1 MDPARHQDRHHRNG
15 AALTPAVRLVLYS
28 LSIAGGMQLWGRS
41 LVDGTLVKL
50 LSAVHGPDPYQLPGT
65 QTQLKSSFTGVFAI
79 DYLLRILVVFFWE
92 VADGSHPAS
101 SAIGLYFLGQYF
113 SVLLVFY
120 LEDSRHGA
128 RPSYVRPTL
137 WLLLFQATGIG
148 CAGPLWVLSHLGAS
162 NGGSVGRMSSLKDS
176 LERAAP
182 LSSPHVPFLIL
193 AALVM
198 GYAAPASLMLLPSPR
213 VLSADSKQF
222 ALVLWNIF
230 PIWVLAA
237 LLGLRSVLPLARS
250 SQQQP
255 AGSFKDAAAV
265 TQLRTNRRYIA
276 NMALV
281 YAPALIVSVYS
292 HIAVLAATVSTR
304 LFPALFRPE
313 HLASLTP
320 WEVFVPPLSVVAG
333 QTVGDGTRSFML
345 WDQVFGYGTVG
356 IVMLLRLRSA
366 ADAVGRPLGSVKMVT
381 GILLASLVAGPG
393 SACLLACWVSE
404 LLLLLG

>member
-1 MDPARHQDRHHRNG
+1 
-15 AALTPAVRLVLYS
+15 
-28 LSIAGGMQLWGRS
+28 
-41 LVDGTLVKL
+41 
-50 LSAVHGPDPYQLPGT
+50 
-65 QTQLKSSFTGVFAI
+65 
-79 DYLLRILVVFFWE
+79 
-92 VADGSHPAS
+92 
-101 SAIGLYFLGQYF
+101 
-113 SVLLVFY
+113 
-120 LEDSRHGA
+120 
-128 RPSYVRPTL
+128 
-137 WLLLFQATGIG
+137 
-148 CAGPLWVLSHLGAS
+148 
-162 NGGSVGRMSSLKDS
+162 MSSLKDS
-176 LERAAP
+176 LARTP
-182 LSSPHVPFLIL
+182 LSSPHAPFLIL

-213 VLSADSKQF
+213 VLSADSKQL

-237 LLGLRSVLPLARS
+237 LFGLRSVLPLARS

-255 AGSFKDAAAV
+255 GGSFKLAAAV
-265 TQLRTNRRYIA
+265 TQPRTNRRYIA

-281 YAPALIVSVYS
+281 YVPVLIVSVYS

-366 ADAVGRPLGSVKMVT
+366 ADAVGRPLGSVKMVA
-381 GILLASLVAGPG
+381 GMLLASLVAGPG